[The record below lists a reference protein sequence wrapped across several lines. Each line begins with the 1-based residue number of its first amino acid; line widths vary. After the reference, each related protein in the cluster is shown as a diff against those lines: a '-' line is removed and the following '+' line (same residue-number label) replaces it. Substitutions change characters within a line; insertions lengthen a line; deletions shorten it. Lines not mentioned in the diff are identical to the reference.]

1 MKNDDFDWTL
11 ATGLTASD
19 NTGPSRDHT
28 FGTNEGRSQM
38 LDFFTIDIDIGLDK
52 QRIKRVLAG
61 SDNLTEDIDIGGA

>member
-38 LDFFTIDIDIGLDK
+38 LDFFEINF
-52 QRIKRVLAG
+52 R
-61 SDNLTEDIDIGGA
+61 LTLK

>member
-38 LDFFTIDIDIGLDK
+38 LDFFEINLRLILILGLIS
-52 QRIKRVLAG
+52 R
-61 SDNLTEDIDIGGA
+61 E